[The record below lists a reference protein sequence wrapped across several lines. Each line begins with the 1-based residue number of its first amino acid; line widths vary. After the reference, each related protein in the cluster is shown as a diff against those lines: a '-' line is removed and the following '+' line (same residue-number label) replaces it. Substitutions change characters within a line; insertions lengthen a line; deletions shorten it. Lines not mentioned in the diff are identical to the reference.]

1 MRPRLT
7 IDRTFS
13 GAESVTRSA
22 SLLLVLT
29 GLAHP
34 ALAQDDSTAHRAE
47 VSGLLTVST
56 KGISTIPS
64 FTYGKPAAIADVS
77 IARNGFSF
85 EPQFKF
91 GLDGKPWAFL
101 FWGRYRLLEAEK
113 LRVTVGAHPALNF
126 RPTRV
131 TAGRTSNEIIVAR
144 RYLAGEL
151 SSSYSLS
158 RSVSV
163 GPYYLYGYGVE
174 QDVAK
179 HTHFVSLRGSMTAPG
194 LPAPYVVHFTPQAYY
209 LKTGTLDGTYLY
221 AGLTVSKGAFPVYV
235 SSVVNQVIRT
245 DIAGARFLWNVNLHY
260 AIR

>member
-1 MRPRLT
+1 MRPCLT
-7 IDRTFS
+7 IAGTFI
-13 GAESVTRSA
+13 GARSMTRSA
-22 SLLLVLT
+22 WLLFVLA
-29 GLAHP
+29 GRAHP
-34 ALAQDDSTAHRAE
+34 ALAQDDSTAYRAE

-64 FTYGKPAAIADVS
+64 FTLGKPAAIADVS
-77 IARNGFSF
+77 IARNGLSF

-101 FWGRYRLLEAEK
+101 FWGRYRLLEGEK

-126 RPTRV
+126 RATRV
-131 TAGRTSNEIIVAR
+131 TTGGAPREIIVAR

-151 SSSYSLS
+151 SSGYSLS
-158 RSVSV
+158 RRVSV

-179 HTHFVSLRGSMTAPG
+179 HTHFVALRGSMTAPG

-209 LKTGTLDGTYLY
+209 LKTGELDGTYLY
-221 AGLTVSKGAFPVYV
+221 AGLTLSKGAFPVYV

-245 DIAGARFLWNVNLHY
+245 DIAGDRLLWNVNLHY